1 MVKVNRIVQDIMLS
15 IYQSC
20 RNEEG
25 EWNLEQTLSAH
36 TDWIRDVAWAPR
48 KQLLASCSQ
57 DNQVLIWSPSS
68 KESGSNWTPKPLS
81 STPFPDTVWRVSWS
95 VESGDLLAVSCGD
108 NQVTLWTDT
117 DDGGWEC
124 VSSVPTT
131 TSTDNPK

>member
-1 MVKVNRIVQDIMLS
+1 MVKVIGLTVHAIYALS
-15 IYQSC
+15 QSF

-36 TDWIRDVAWAPR
+36 TDWIRDVAWAPK

-68 KESGSNWTPKPLS
+68 KALDGNWTPKPLS
-81 STPFPDTVWRVSWS
+81 STPFPETVWRVSWS

-108 NQVTLWTDT
+108 NQVTLWTET
-117 DDGGWEC
+117 DDGAWEC
-124 VSSVPTT
+124 VSRVPTGA
-131 TSTDNPK
+131 DNAK

>member
-1 MVKVNRIVQDIMLS
+1 MVKVIEWDVYAIYALS
-15 IYQSC
+15 QSS

-36 TDWIRDVAWAPR
+36 TDWVRDVAWAPK

-68 KESGSNWTPKPLS
+68 KALDSNWTPKPLS
-81 STPFPDTVWRVSWS
+81 STPFPETVWRVSWS

-108 NQVTLWTDT
+108 NQVTLWTET
-117 DDGGWEC
+117 DDGTWEC
-124 VSSVPTT
+124 VSRVP
-131 TSTDNPK
+131 TSTDNAK